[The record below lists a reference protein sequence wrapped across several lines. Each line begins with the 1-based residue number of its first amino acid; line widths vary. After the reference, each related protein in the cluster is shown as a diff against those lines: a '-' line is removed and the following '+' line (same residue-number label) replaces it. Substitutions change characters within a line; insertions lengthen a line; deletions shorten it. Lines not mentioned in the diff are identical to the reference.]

1 MESNIFHLKK
11 LKELRKKNNLT
22 QEEMSKILNLGSTT
36 YKNYENN
43 VNQPSIETLI
53 KLADY
58 YHITL
63 DELVGR
69 DCESINLNA
78 LNKNES
84 YLIRKILQMNEQ
96 EILRTTAFVMGLT
109 E

>member
-1 MESNIFHLKK
+1 MNLREFRQKK
-11 LKELRKKNNLT
+11 DLSQKELSEAVGIPQTTLFGY
-22 QEEMSKILNLGSTT
+22 EMGRC
-36 YKNYENN
+36 EAN
-43 VNQPSIETLI
+43 VVNLI

-58 YHITL
+58 YHVTL

-69 DCESINLNA
+69 ETENINLNV
-78 LNKNES
+78 LDKKES

-96 EILRTTAFVMGLT
+96 ELLRTTAFVMGLT

>member
-1 MESNIFHLKK
+1 MNLREFRQKK
-11 LKELRKKNNLT
+11 DLSQKELSEAVGIPQTTLFGY
-22 QEEMSKILNLGSTT
+22 EMGRCEANV
-36 YKNYENN
+36 EN
-43 VNQPSIETLI
+43 LI

-58 YHITL
+58 YHVTL

-69 DCESINLNA
+69 ESDNINLNV
-78 LNKNES
+78 LDKKES

-96 EILRTTAFVMGLT
+96 ELLRTTAFVMGLT